1 MNATLEKEESIDA
14 AQPTVKTPVTRL
26 LDMVQGWERYVDEE
40 EGEYPDTLT
49 TDGIA
54 ALYREAGGIADRDY
68 PDLESEQNAV
78 CRFVTE
84 RVLAALLHS

>member
-1 MNATLEKEESIDA
+1 MNATLELNETVA
-14 AQPTVKTPVTRL
+14 PTQPAVKRPITRL
-26 LDMVQGWERYVDEE
+26 LDMVQGWERYIDEE

-49 TDGIA
+49 VDGIA
-54 ALYREAGGIADRDY
+54 ALYHDAGGIADRDY
-68 PDLESEQNAV
+68 PDLESEQDAV